1 MLKKIF
7 ISAILLIAVL
17 SFVVSLLSGKNND
30 EKVIAAPAD
39 RVAVINIEGTIV
51 SGEPGENIWGETTG
65 ASSGRLMREI
75 REAAA
80 DSSVK
85 ALVLRINSP
94 GGSVTAAEEVGRELK
109 RFKETTDKPI
119 ITSMGDS
126 AASAAYWLAAYSDTI
141 YANPSTLTGSIGVY
155 MPYMNTQELFKKIG
169 IYTTKIKSGQYKDI
183 MSADRPMTPEEQQ
196 ILQNMVNQM
205 FENFV
210 AVIAEG
216 RKMDITKVKALADG
230 RVYTGQQAQAVGL
243 VDELGNYYDAL
254 ESAGKAIGVDGIPEI
269 KENKRQKPW
278 EVFFSA
284 QLSKMML
291 GQLEML
297 LQKDAAGMSSPQAAR

>member
-109 RFKETTDKPI
+109 LLINRSLLRWATVLLRQLIGWLLTAIPFMPI
-119 ITSMGDS
+119 
-126 AASAAYWLAAYSDTI
+126 
-141 YANPSTLTGSIGVY
+141 
-155 MPYMNTQELFKKIG
+155 
-169 IYTTKIKSGQYKDI
+169 
-183 MSADRPMTPEEQQ
+183 R
-196 ILQNMVNQM
+196 
-205 FENFV
+205 
-210 AVIAEG
+210 
-216 RKMDITKVKALADG
+216 
-230 RVYTGQQAQAVGL
+230 
-243 VDELGNYYDAL
+243 
-254 ESAGKAIGVDGIPEI
+254 
-269 KENKRQKPW
+269 
-278 EVFFSA
+278 
-284 QLSKMML
+284 
-291 GQLEML
+291 L
-297 LQKDAAGMSSPQAAR
+297 L

>member
-17 SFVVSLLSGKNND
+17 SFVVSLLSGKNSE
-30 EKVIAAPAD
+30 EKVIAAPTD
-39 RVAVINIEGTIV
+39 RVAVINIGGTIV
-51 SGEPGENIWGETTG
+51 SGDPGENIWGKATG

-85 ALVLRINSP
+85 ALVLRIDSP

-109 RFKETTDKPI
+109 RFKETTNKPI

-155 MPYMNTQELFKKIG
+155 MPYMNTQELFQKIG

-183 MSADRPMTPEEQQ
+183 MSSDRPMTPEEQQ
-196 ILQNMVNQM
+196 ILQNMINQM
-205 FENFV
+205 FEEFV
-210 AVIAEG
+210 GVIAEG
-216 RKMDITKVKALADG
+216 RKMDVAKVKSLADG
-230 RVYTGQQAQAVGL
+230 RVYTGRQAQALGL

-254 ESAGKAIGVDGIPEI
+254 GAAGKAIGVDGIPEI

-291 GQLEML
+291 GHLEML
-297 LQKDAAGMSSPQAAR
+297 LQKDAAGIASPQAAR

>member
-1 MLKKIF
+1 MPLLCGNKNKTLKKTQKQTASQSAFCKRSRKYAEKIF

-30 EKVIAAPAD
+30 EKVIAAPED

-155 MPYMNTQELFKKIG
+155 MPYMNTQELFKKSVSILL
-169 IYTTKIKSGQYKDI
+169 KSKAVSTRI
-183 MSADRPMTPEEQQ
+183 LCPLTDR
-196 ILQNMVNQM
+196 
-205 FENFV
+205 
-210 AVIAEG
+210 
-216 RKMDITKVKALADG
+216 
-230 RVYTGQQAQAVGL
+230 
-243 VDELGNYYDAL
+243 
-254 ESAGKAIGVDGIPEI
+254 
-269 KENKRQKPW
+269 
-278 EVFFSA
+278 
-284 QLSKMML
+284 
-291 GQLEML
+291 
-297 LQKDAAGMSSPQAAR
+297 

>member
-119 ITSMGDS
+119 TTSMGDS

-141 YANPSTLTGSIGVY
+141 LCQSVY
-155 MPYMNTQELFKKIG
+155 F
-169 IYTTKIKSGQYKDI
+169 
-183 MSADRPMTPEEQQ
+183 DR
-196 ILQNMVNQM
+196 
-205 FENFV
+205 
-210 AVIAEG
+210 
-216 RKMDITKVKALADG
+216 
-230 RVYTGQQAQAVGL
+230 
-243 VDELGNYYDAL
+243 
-254 ESAGKAIGVDGIPEI
+254 
-269 KENKRQKPW
+269 
-278 EVFFSA
+278 
-284 QLSKMML
+284 
-291 GQLEML
+291 
-297 LQKDAAGMSSPQAAR
+297 

>member
-7 ISAILLIAVL
+7 ISAILLIAVV

-109 RFKETTDKPI
+109 LLINRSLLRWATVLLRQLIGWLLTAIPFMPI
-119 ITSMGDS
+119 
-126 AASAAYWLAAYSDTI
+126 
-141 YANPSTLTGSIGVY
+141 
-155 MPYMNTQELFKKIG
+155 
-169 IYTTKIKSGQYKDI
+169 
-183 MSADRPMTPEEQQ
+183 R
-196 ILQNMVNQM
+196 
-205 FENFV
+205 
-210 AVIAEG
+210 
-216 RKMDITKVKALADG
+216 
-230 RVYTGQQAQAVGL
+230 
-243 VDELGNYYDAL
+243 
-254 ESAGKAIGVDGIPEI
+254 
-269 KENKRQKPW
+269 
-278 EVFFSA
+278 
-284 QLSKMML
+284 
-291 GQLEML
+291 L
-297 LQKDAAGMSSPQAAR
+297 L